1 MDRASRRWGWCLGRR
16 RVALLSVAAAFPA
29 LLGAAQ
35 EADDEP
41 PYLDEVVIVGQREP
55 LDQAVGSAYH
65 LDEEALE
72 RLGRADIQRVL
83 RQVPGV
89 SVQIEDGYGLRPNI
103 SIRGV
108 ATERSARITLLE
120 DNVLIAPAP
129 YSAPS
134 AYYFPTAGRMAAVE
148 VLTGPAAIT
157 QGPYTIGG
165 ALNMVSTPVPESRAG
180 FATLEAGEDAT
191 WRLHAHYGT
200 RGESGIG
207 FLAET
212 HQWRSDGFQDVDRG
226 GGAGLDLTDH
236 TAKLSW
242 APRDSSHRLD
252 LKYQYAEQRSD
263 QSYLGLTDADF
274 AAAPFRRYGLSSLDH
289 IETEH
294 EQLIARYLWRPSDS
308 TALSLTF
315 YDNSHARN
323 WFKSEGIDFNGSPNV
338 GSLSRTSWASVV
350 QEVNLGNGLRGLS
363 VDALQGIL
371 DGTRDTPAG
380 SVQLRANARDYG
392 STGYQAQLTWR
403 GATGGFSHQVNFGAR
418 YHEDFEDRLQRNSSY
433 SQVGGALRLDD
444 PGRWG
449 NAGNRL
455 QEAQAWS
462 AFLVDEILRGS
473 WKFTAGVRYEN
484 IDQRRTRW
492 EVRPGRTADPASRL
506 PDNFRS
512 SRRNETKVWLPGAG
526 AVYMASERL
535 AFFGGVHKGF
545 TAPSNAPGVDEETAL
560 NYEAGLRF
568 VGDGMR
574 GEAAWFLSDYDNL
587 LGECTSSSG
596 VDCVI
601 GDAFNG
607 DAATVLG
614 LELRWD
620 ATLRRNRPVQVPL
633 SVAYTH
639 INGEFHTDIADTD
652 FFGNVRKGDP
662 LPYIPEHQL
671 HMTAGL
677 AGQRWQAWLSA
688 NYVGAVCT
696 RASCGPFERTDSALV
711 LDVYLDYRATEHV
724 EMFARVENASRETA
738 IMGRQPYGAR
748 PNKDRTASMGVRVRF
763 R

>member
-1 MDRASRRWGWCLGRR
+1 MDRADCRRPCR
-16 RVALLSVAAAFPA
+16 ALKREGVLLAVAATFPA
-29 LLGAAQ
+29 LLGGAQ
-35 EADDEP
+35 EVDDA
-41 PYLDEVVIVGQREP
+41 PYLDEVVIVGKRGP

-165 ALNMVSTPVPESRAG
+165 ALNMVSTPVPEERAG

-191 WRLHAHYGT
+191 WRLHAHYGG
-200 RGESGIG
+200 RAESGLG

-226 GGAGLDLTDH
+226 GDSGLDLTDH

-242 APRDSSHRLD
+242 APSNSPHRLD

-274 AAAPFRRYGLSSLDH
+274 ATAPFRRYGLSALDH

-294 EQLIARYLWRPSDS
+294 EQLIARYLWQPSDS
-308 TALSLTF
+308 AALSVAF
-315 YDNSHARN
+315 YDNSHARD
-323 WFKSEGIDFNGSPNV
+323 WFKSEGIDVNGSPNAET
-338 GSLSRTSWASVV
+338 LSRISWASVM
-350 QEVNLGNGLRGLS
+350 QEINLGADLRGLS
-363 VDALQGIL
+363 AAAWQQIL
-371 DGTRDTPAG
+371 DGTRDTAAG
-380 SVQLRANARDYG
+380 SIQLRSNARQYG
-392 STGYQAQLTWR
+392 SKGYQTQLTWR
-403 GATGGFSHQVNFGAR
+403 GAAGGFSHQVNFGVR

-433 SQVGGALRLDD
+433 SQVHGALRLDD
-444 PGRWG
+444 LGRLG

-462 AFLVDEILRGS
+462 AFLIDEILRGN

-484 IDQRRTRW
+484 IDQQRTRW
-492 EVRPGRTADPASRL
+492 ETRPGRTQDPASRL
-506 PDNFRS
+506 ADNFRS
-512 SRRNETKVWLPGAG
+512 SRRNETEVWLPGVG
-526 AVYMASERL
+526 AVYVASERF

-545 TAPSNAPGVDEETAL
+545 TAPSNAPGVNEETAL

-568 VGDGMR
+568 FGDGMR

-596 VDCVI
+596 VDCMI

-607 DAATVLG
+607 DAATVHG
-614 LELRWD
+614 FELRWD
-620 ATLRRNRPVQVPL
+620 ATLRRDQPVQVPV

-639 INGEFHTDIADTD
+639 INGEFDTDIADTD
-652 FFGNVRKGDP
+652 FFGNVQKGDP

-671 HMTAGL
+671 HVTAGL
-677 AGQRWQAWLSA
+677 AGERWEAWLSA
-688 NYVGAVCT
+688 NHVGAVCT
-696 RASCGPFERTDSALV
+696 RASCGPFERTDGALI
-711 LDVYLDYRATEHV
+711 LDVYFDYRATERV
-724 EMFARVENASRETA
+724 EVFARVENASRETA

-748 PNKDRTASMGVRVRF
+748 PNKDRTASAGVRVRF
-763 R
+763 

>member
-1 MDRASRRWGWCLGRR
+1 MDRASCRRPRPAHRR
-16 RVALLSVAAAFPA
+16 EVALLVVAACPA
-29 LLGAAQ
+29 LFCGAQGTAE
-35 EADDEP
+35 EA

-65 LDEEALE
+65 LDEESLE

-108 ATERSARITLLE
+108 ATERTARITLLE

-165 ALNMVSTPVPESRAG
+165 ALNLVSTPVPESRAG
-180 FATLEAGEDAT
+180 FATLEGGEDAT
-191 WRLHAHYGT
+191 WRLHAHYGA
-200 RGESGIG
+200 RGEAGLG

-212 HQWRSDGFQDVDRG
+212 HQWRSDGFQKVDRG
-226 GGAGLDLTDH
+226 GDAGLDLTDH

-242 APRDSSHRLD
+242 APRDSSHRFD

-274 AAAPFRRYGLSSLDH
+274 GAAPFRRYGLSSLDH

-294 EQLIARYLWRPSDS
+294 EQLIARYLWRPSES
-308 TALSLTF
+308 AALTLTF

-323 WFKSEGIDFNGSPNV
+323 WFKSEGIDFNGSPNAET
-338 GSLSRTSWASVV
+338 LSRTSWASVV
-350 QEVNLGNGLRGLS
+350 QAVNRGEGLRGLD
-363 VDALQGIL
+363 VAALQGIL
-371 DGTRDTPAG
+371 NGTQDTAAG
-380 SVQLRANARDYG
+380 SIQLRANARTYG
-392 STGYQAQLTWR
+392 SKGYQTQLTWR
-403 GATGGFSHQVNFGAR
+403 GAAGGFSHQVNAGLR

-462 AFLVDEILRGS
+462 AFLVDEVLRGN
-473 WKFTAGVRYEN
+473 WKFTAGVRYER
-484 IDQRRTRW
+484 IDQQRTRW
-492 EVRPGRTADPASRL
+492 EIRPGRTEDPASRL
-506 PDNFRS
+506 PGNFRS
-512 SRRNETKVWLPGAG
+512 SRRNQTEVWLPGMG
-526 AVYMASERL
+526 AVFVASERL

-568 VGDGMR
+568 LGDGMQ

-587 LGECTSSSG
+587 LGECTASSG
-596 VDCVI
+596 VDCAI

-607 DAATVLG
+607 DAATVFG
-614 LELRWD
+614 IELRFGG
-620 ATLRRNRPVQVPL
+620 ALRRERRVQVPF
-633 SVAYTH
+633 SVVYTH
-639 INGEFHTDIADTD
+639 INGEFDTDIADTD
-652 FFGNVRKGDP
+652 FFGSVRKGDP
-662 LPYIPEHQL
+662 LPYIPAHQL
-671 HMTAGL
+671 HATAGL
-677 AGQRWQAWLSA
+677 AGQRWEAWLAA
-688 NYVGAVCT
+688 NYVAAVCT

-711 LDVYLDYRATEHV
+711 LDAYLDYRATERMEV
-724 EMFARVENASRETA
+724 FARVENASRETA

-763 R
+763 